1 MINKNF
7 LHYFITG
14 TNTNIGKTIIS
25 CALLSEFKKRG
36 ISCIGM
42 KPVASGAYFNNKNKI
57 WINED
62 INLLNKYSN
71 NLYSFTKLINPYL
84 FKYPISPYTSSN
96 LENRI
101 INISHIINCYNYLSN
116 LTDVIILE
124 GIGGFSVPFNDHENS
139 ADLAEKLGL
148 PVILVI
154 DLKIGCINH
163 ALLSV
168 EAINSRGLKLIGWV
182 ANNIQM
188 VDTLFSNENYIEL
201 TKYLNV
207 TSFGKIPYLY
217 NLNINLIAHYLDFSS
232 LF

>member
-42 KPVASGAYFNNKNKI
+42 KPIASGAYLNNKNKI
-57 WINED
+57 WFNED
-62 INLLNKYSN
+62 VNLLNKYSN
-71 NLYSFTKLINPYL
+71 SLYEFTKLINPYL

-101 INISHIINCYNYLSN
+101 INTSHIINCYNYLSN

-124 GIGGFSVPFNDHENS
+124 GIGGFSVPFHDNENS

-148 PVILVI
+148 PIILVI
-154 DLKIGCINH
+154 DLKIGCINN
-163 ALLSV
+163 ALLSL

-182 ANNIQM
+182 ANHTQI
-188 VDTLFSNENYIEL
+188 VDTLFANENYIEL

-207 TSFGKIPYLY
+207 TPLGRIPYLY
-217 NLNINLIAHYLDFSS
+217 NLNINLISHYLDFSS